1 MRINQF
7 RKKYKHYF
15 DFTHRQKTKRTNMK
29 NHLLVGSVAVFIFSA
44 ISGVVQAQSWYLL
57 GSNSDALFVG
67 FGLATGTPVSNA
79 YVR

>member
-1 MRINQF
+1 
-7 RKKYKHYF
+7 
-15 DFTHRQKTKRTNMK
+15 MK
-29 NHLLVGSVAVFIFSA
+29 NHLLVVSVAVFIFSA